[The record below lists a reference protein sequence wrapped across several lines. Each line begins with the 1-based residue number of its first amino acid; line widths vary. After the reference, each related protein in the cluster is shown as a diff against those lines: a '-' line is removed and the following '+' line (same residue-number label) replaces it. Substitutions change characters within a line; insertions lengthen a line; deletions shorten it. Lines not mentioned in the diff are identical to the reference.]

1 MEGFQGYMISVRG
14 SQEQTEDY
22 WDILEG
28 PRIWYWFLALP
39 SQAPAEGILKE
50 GKFAQGLGD

>member
-1 MEGFQGYMISVRG
+1 MISVRG